1 MATIGKRNGVA
12 ILLGLKI
19 HGFAAWW
26 LWRTFYLVNMPTIE
40 KRLRVMVDWTIDIFF
55 NRDVTRLKIFT
66 SEREENE
73 VKKGKLNTEA
83 QNDKISEKQNSTMK
97 NVMH

>member
-19 HGFAAWW
+19 HGLAAWW

-55 NRDVTRLKIFT
+55 NRDVTRLRMFA
-66 SEREENE
+66 SER
-73 VKKGKLNTEA
+73 
-83 QNDKISEKQNSTMK
+83 
-97 NVMH
+97 